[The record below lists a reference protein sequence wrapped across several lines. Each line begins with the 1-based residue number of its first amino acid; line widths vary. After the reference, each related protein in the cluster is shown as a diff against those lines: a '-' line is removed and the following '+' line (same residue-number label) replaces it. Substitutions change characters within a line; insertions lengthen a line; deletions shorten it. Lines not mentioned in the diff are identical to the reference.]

1 MKLNP
6 PSPYCKLRYIK
17 ILITLLILKFPPPYY
32 KIRFVVNFENG
43 EFHWSFCFSSLECTA
58 KPSIFLVSKK
68 QKDEEKSLND
78 FVVLFAKSVVKI
90 LRKLFRR
97 KSKSKKRRMES
108 NLEKV
113 LNPNRSLCGQLY
125 KYTNV
130 VKGEV
135 MIAHFFLPEKFSGD
149 SI

>member
-1 MKLNP
+1 M
-6 PSPYCKLRYIK
+6 
-17 ILITLLILKFPPPYY
+17 
-32 KIRFVVNFENG
+32 VNFENG
-43 EFHWSFCFSSLECTA
+43 ELHCSFRFSSLESTV

-68 QKDEEKSLND
+68 QKEEKSLND